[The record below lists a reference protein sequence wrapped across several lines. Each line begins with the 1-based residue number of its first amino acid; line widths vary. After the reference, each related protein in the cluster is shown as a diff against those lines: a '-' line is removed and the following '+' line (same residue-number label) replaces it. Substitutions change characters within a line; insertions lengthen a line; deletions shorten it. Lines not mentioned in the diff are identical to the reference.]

1 MTDVPHPAA
10 KRRENTILKNVT
22 SNWAALVVN
31 IGVSFFLA
39 PFVVASLGN
48 VYYGIWTLLNQFT
61 GYLWLFDF
69 GVRESVIKYVAQY
82 HATGEYE
89 RVDATVNTSLVLY
102 TPIAILTMLGTVG
115 MAALLPY
122 IFTIPADSVFE
133 ARVALL
139 LTGGSIAQSF
149 VFNVFVGVL
158 MGLRRYY
165 LVSRMGIVFSLLRSG
180 LIVLALKAG
189 YGIIA
194 LGLIQFAL
202 GTLMGGIV
210 VWYALKFLPTYRPRL
225 LRPER
230 AELTRIFNY
239 SRFVVG
245 NNLGDKLIFSTD
257 ALVIGIL
264 QPVSMLT
271 YYAIAGSLIGYLRNL
286 MQASASVL
294 NPETSALAARRDD
307 ERLGS
312 LFATATK
319 AAVLLG
325 LPVCIGFFVLG
336 TRFISLW
343 VGPQYGPLSGQV
355 LAVLAT
361 AHVFGLPTY
370 CISAVMYGLDRHRI
384 IAKWRGVEA
393 AINITLS
400 VIFVYQF
407 GIIGAALGTLCSHVF
422 IAGLVLPRAM
432 AGVIR
437 LDLRAYYVST
447 YLRPMLA
454 GIPFALACLGV
465 ETLAPQSLVTFAA
478 LGALAMPVYALSVWG
493 IALTP
498 QQRHAAGARLRQ
510 LLPGRRPLATTEG
523 RP

>member
-1 MTDVPHPAA
+1 MSAPAQPPPN
-10 KRRENTILKNVT
+10 RREGTILKNVT

-31 IGVSFFLA
+31 IAVSFFLA
-39 PFVVASLGN
+39 PFVVASLGS

-82 HATGEYE
+82 HATGEYD
-89 RVDATVNTSLVLY
+89 RIDSTVNTSLFLY
-102 TPIAILTMLGTVG
+102 TPIAILTVLGTSA
-115 MAALLPY
+115 MAAALPY
-122 IFTIPADSVFE
+122 AFNIPDDAVFE
-133 ARVALL
+133 ARVTLL

-158 MGLRRYY
+158 MGLRRFY
-165 LVSRMGIVFSLLRSG
+165 LVSRMGILFTLLRSG

-210 VWYALKFLPTYRPRL
+210 VWHALRFLPTYRVRL
-225 LRPER
+225 LVPQRD
-230 AELTRIFNY
+230 ELKRVFNY

-245 NNLGDKLIFSTD
+245 NNIGEKVIFSTD
-257 ALVIGIL
+257 ALVIGAL

-294 NPETSALAARRDD
+294 NPETSALAARREDA
-307 ERLGS
+307 RLGA

-319 AAVLLG
+319 SGVLVG
-325 LPVCIGFFVLG
+325 LPVCIGLFVLG
-336 TRFISLW
+336 TRFVSLW

-355 LAVLAT
+355 LMVLAT
-361 AHVFGLPTY
+361 AHAFGLPHY
-370 CISAVMYGLDRHRI
+370 CISAVLYGLDRHNI
-384 IAKWRGVEA
+384 IARWRGVEA
-393 AINITLS
+393 AVNLALS
-400 VIFVYQF
+400 IVFVYQF

-422 IAGLVLPRAM
+422 VAAFVLPRAM
-432 AGVIR
+432 AGVIP
-437 LDLRAYYVST
+437 LNLRDYYVST
-447 YLRPMLA
+447 YVRPLVA

-465 ETLAPQSLVTFAA
+465 EALAPASLVTFAA
-478 LGALAMPVYALSVWG
+478 LGALALPVYALSVWLV
-493 IALTP
+493 ALTP
-498 QQRHAAGARLRQ
+498 AERAAASARVRR
-510 LLPGRRPLATTEG
+510 LLPAGRRPAPSSE
-523 RP
+523 PS